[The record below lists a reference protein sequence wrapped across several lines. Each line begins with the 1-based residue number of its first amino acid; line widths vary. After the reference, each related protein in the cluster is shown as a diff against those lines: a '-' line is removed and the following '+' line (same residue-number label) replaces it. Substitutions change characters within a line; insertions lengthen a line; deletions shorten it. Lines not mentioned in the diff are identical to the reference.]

1 MRIVVDPMPAL
12 RAAAVAKVNERY
24 NWLASQN
31 LHRDAAHAHKR
42 AVANSVV
49 NGTEPPAEFADEAAL
64 RSITSRAFAEIVTS
78 KPNEAAQREL
88 ARQTELL
95 AIEAATHPDQL
106 PQG

>member
-12 RAAAVAKVNERY
+12 RAAAVAKVNERFNY
-24 NWLASQN
+24 LASQN

-42 AVANSVV
+42 AVAAAVIAGEV
-49 NGTEPPAEFADEAAL
+49 PPAEFAAEAAL
-64 RSITSRAFAEIVTS
+64 RGVEPKWLAFDIESR
-78 KPNEAAQREL
+78 PNESAQREL

-95 AIEAATHPDQL
+95 AIAAAARPDQL

>member
-12 RAAAVAKVNERY
+12 RLAAVAKVNERFNY
-24 NWLASQN
+24 LAGQN
-31 LHRDAAHAHKR
+31 AHRDHAHFLKR
-42 AVANSVV
+42 ILAAQIIE
-49 NGTEPPAEFADEAAL
+49 GGFAPDEFAEEAAL
-64 RSITSRAFAEIVTS
+64 RGISVHALAQTIVS
-78 KPNEAAQREL
+78 KPNEAARREL

>member
-1 MRIVVDPMPAL
+1 MRIVADPMPAL

-24 NWLASQN
+24 NYLAGQN
-31 LHRDAAHAHKR
+31 GHRDQAHFLKRILAAQIIEGGF
-42 AVANSVV
+42 VPS
-49 NGTEPPAEFADEAAL
+49 EFAEEAMLRNVTPLAL
-64 RSITSRAFAEIVTS
+64 AQDIVSR
-78 KPNEAAQREL
+78 PNATAQREL